1 LVDENRRIEMG
12 NGRSAKAKGYRGEV
26 EVLGMLAEILA
37 EEYAKAGLG
46 PAPEL
51 SRSPHGRD
59 IRGVNWL
66 ALEVKRHEPSVGYS
80 DVTLQ
85 QIKGWWEQAKS
96 QARADQEPILI
107 YRANFQPWRVRMF
120 GKLHTER
127 AAVRAP
133 VDIGIEAFS
142 IWFRTKVR
150 EQLTP
155 APSESKPA

>member
-1 LVDENRRIEMG
+1 MG

-26 EVLGMLAEILA
+26 EVLGMLAGILA
-37 EEYAKAGLG
+37 EEYARAGLG
-46 PAPEL
+46 LPPEL
-51 SRSPHGRD
+51 SRSPSGRD
-59 IRGVNWL
+59 IRGISWI

-85 QIKGWWEQAKS
+85 QIKGWWEQTKTNCLAG
-96 QARADQEPILI
+96 QEPVLI

-133 VDIGIEAFS
+133 VDISLEAFQV
-142 IWFRTKVR
+142 WFRTKVR
-150 EQLTP
+150 ETLTP
-155 APSESKPA
+155 PESVTREASGT